1 MIPTATATSIST
13 AIEIAMGKS
22 SPDALRLAWIAS
34 HLPWSTSQRA
44 TIRAGTPLGY
54 GRGRHFACWRVVD
67 QISKLMTRNLDEVHI
82 RNWTNLGTTAPVPR
96 WSVDL
101 IVRWTRDDGTKGEH
115 SRTVVFPNILAN
127 VPLRRVRG
135 DMGG

>member
-1 MIPTATATSIST
+1 
-13 AIEIAMGKS
+13 
-22 SPDALRLAWIAS
+22 
-34 HLPWSTSQRA
+34 
-44 TIRAGTPLGY
+44 
-54 GRGRHFACWRVVD
+54 
-67 QISKLMTRNLDEVHI
+67 MTRNLDEVHI

-127 VPLRRVRG
+127 VPLRRLREYMEQIILTELRIQQGIDV
-135 DMGG
+135 DPDA